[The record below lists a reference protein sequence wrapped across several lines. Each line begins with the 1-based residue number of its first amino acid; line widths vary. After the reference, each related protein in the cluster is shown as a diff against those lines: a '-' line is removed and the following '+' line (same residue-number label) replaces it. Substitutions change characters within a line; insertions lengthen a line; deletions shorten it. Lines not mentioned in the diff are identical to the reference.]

1 MLRALL
7 TLFLLLVVPAVAAAQ
22 PFETIGVRALGMG
35 GAFVAVADDASAIWW
50 NPAGLATGGLF
61 SMAVE
66 HESFDEHSGSA
77 IFTGTL
83 PLGFSYIRTRL
94 DGLVTHQAGVTVLH
108 TLMDG
113 FTVGGTAKFVRGIAT
128 LGPEDALG
136 HASNSFEA
144 DAGAL
149 YVRGPWRAGLTLR
162 NLVEPEFETVR
173 GIPLRLERMARAG
186 VAWLQE
192 PWTVALDVD
201 LTASAMVPLPDAPED
216 RRMVAAG
223 AEWRWGRR
231 LAARGGF
238 RVNTA
243 GDTQAPVATGGFGI
257 AVWGSVWVDA
267 QVTGGSDDGDRG
279 WGIAGRVHF

>member
-1 MLRALL
+1 MPRAAL
-7 TLFLLLVVPAVAAAQ
+7 TLFVLLAVPAAAAAQ
-22 PFETIGVRALGMG
+22 PFETIGIRALGMG
-35 GAFVAVADDASAIWW
+35 GAFVAVADDAAAIWW

-77 IFTGTL
+77 ILTGTL
-83 PLGFSYIRTRL
+83 PLGLSYMRTRL
-94 DGLVTHQAGVTVLH
+94 DGLVTHHVGVTLLH
-108 TLMDG
+108 TLVDG
-113 FTVGGTAKFVRGIAT
+113 MTVGGTAKFVRGIAT
-128 LGPEDALG
+128 LGPENALG
-136 HASNSFEA
+136 RASNSFEA

-149 YVRGPWRAGLTLR
+149 FVRGPWRAGLTVR
-162 NLVEPEFETVR
+162 NLVEPDFETLE

-192 PWTVALDVD
+192 PWTIAVDVD
-201 LTASAMVPLPDAPED
+201 LTASAMAPLPDAVED

-243 GDTQAPVATGGFGI
+243 GDTRAPVATGGFGI
-257 AVWGSVWVDA
+257 AVWGSVWVDVQA
-267 QVTGGSDDGDRG
+267 TGGSDAGDRG
-279 WGIAGRVHF
+279 WGVAGRVHF